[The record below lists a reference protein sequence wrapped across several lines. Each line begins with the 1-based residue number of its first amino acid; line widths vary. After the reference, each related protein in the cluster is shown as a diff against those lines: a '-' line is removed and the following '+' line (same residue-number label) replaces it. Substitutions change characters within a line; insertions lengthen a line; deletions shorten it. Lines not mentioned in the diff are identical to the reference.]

1 MFTLGAEPYAAIP
14 IKQLKSFLNS
24 GQRLDKPTYADINM
38 YAAFFL
44 IYVIIICN
52 SIINRNCKILALFLF
67 VNEFDIIFSYELMLQ
82 CWKQKPEERPPFE
95 DIQELILQMI
105 E

>member
-1 MFTLGAEPYAAIP
+1 MFSLGAEPYAAIP

-24 GQRLDKPTYADINM
+24 GQRLDKPSYADAKM
-38 YAAFFL
+38 YATFFL
-44 IYVIIICN
+44 IFMIIICN
-52 SIINRNCKILALFLF
+52 SIINRNCKISGLFLF
-67 VNEFDIIFSYELMLQ
+67 VNQFDITFSYELMLQ

-95 DIQELILQMI
+95 DIKDIILQMI